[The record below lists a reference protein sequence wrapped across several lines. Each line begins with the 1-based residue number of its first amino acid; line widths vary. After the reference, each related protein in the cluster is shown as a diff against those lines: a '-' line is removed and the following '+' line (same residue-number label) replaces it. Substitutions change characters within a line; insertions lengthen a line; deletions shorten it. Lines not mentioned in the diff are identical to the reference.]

1 MIYGREGMIPLLKAF
16 KTEIYPTTE
25 QIQKIHKTIG
35 TCRFIYNFYI
45 LENKKAYEQSQTFL
59 TANAVS
65 KWLNNVFI
73 PNHPEYQ
80 WIKDVSSN
88 IRAVQVFWTM
98 KSR

>member
-1 MIYGREGMIPLLKAF
+1 MIPLLKAF